1 MKNLKTILILSF
13 FGLSFLIGYAQA
25 FYLTDRKGELHYDN
39 KILEASFTADDL
51 DENGDF
57 IFEEIRVN
65 TTSDV
70 EFYVKSFR
78 ENLELVEGMN
88 AYVCFYTCDDTLG
101 NQHYMECPIG
111 GTESN
116 EKIAPYTIHLRPHDK
131 FGLSQFKIEFWS
143 EEDKSDIQTLFVNLT
158 MRDPSGIKEQSTA
171 SATLT
176 AYPNPVMANTPV
188 NVSYTLAQKSNA
200 NYLVVKNI
208 MGMEVMRLPLNPN
221 ENHLLMDVS
230 SLTSGIYF
238 YAIESKNQIQ
248 IVKKLII
255 K

>member
-13 FGLSFLIGYAQA
+13 LGLSFLIGYAQA
-25 FYLTDRKGELHYDN
+25 FYLTDRKGELHSDG
-39 KILEASFTADDL
+39 KTLEASFTAEDL

-70 EFYVKSFR
+70 EFYVQSFR
-78 ENLELVEGMN
+78 ENLKLVEGMN
-88 AYVCFYTCDDTLG
+88 AYVCFYNCDDTLG
-101 NQHYMECPIG
+101 TSYDMVCPIG
-111 GTESN
+111 GD
-116 EKIAPYTIHLRPHDK
+116 EKIAYYTIHLRPHDK

-143 EEDKSDIQTLFVNLT
+143 EEDSSDMQTLFVNLN
-158 MRDPSGIKEQSTA
+158 MKDPNGIKEQSAA

-176 AYPNPVMANTPV
+176 AYPNPATANTAV

-200 NYLVVKNI
+200 NDLVIKNI

-221 ENHLLMDVS
+221 DNHLLIDVS

-248 IVKKLII
+248 VVKKLII
-255 K
+255 R